1 MINKDSLLDSYFM
14 ANDYKETDI
23 ETAIKDI
30 NEFIK
35 TYDFEGAEIKRWD
48 VMSYSY
54 KNHDF
59 LRIARNDK
67 SQLILGLNNEI
78 EFTSSYLTSFGDD
91 AKTNIKKKNNK

>member
-1 MINKDSLLDSYFM
+1 MINKDYLLDSYFM

-23 ETAIKDI
+23 KTAIKNI
-30 NEFIK
+30 NDFIK
-35 TYDFEGAEIKRWD
+35 TYDFEDVEITRWD

-78 EFTSSYLTSFGDD
+78 EFTSSYLTSFSDD
-91 AKTNIKKKNNK
+91 AYTNIKK